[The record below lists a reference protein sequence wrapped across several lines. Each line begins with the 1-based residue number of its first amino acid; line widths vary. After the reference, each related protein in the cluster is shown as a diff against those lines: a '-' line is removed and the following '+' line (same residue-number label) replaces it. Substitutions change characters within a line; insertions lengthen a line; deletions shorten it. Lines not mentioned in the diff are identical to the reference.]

1 LSPAAIS
8 GLKQI
13 KTSWR
18 PALSKLSNWIL
29 GDKGRGEKGR
39 KGMELDHVWEETD
52 APVVQAFYRA
62 DKQSQIAEGN

>member
-1 LSPAAIS
+1 
-8 GLKQI
+8 
-13 KTSWR
+13 
-18 PALSKLSNWIL
+18 L